1 MDLKDQMTI
10 SIDTEKSFDKN
21 PTYLHNKLPGRVGV
35 EETHLTVRNATYHKP
50 IGRTVLSGEPS
61 KAIPLRLEADRGI
74 YCSYFLSIVLVTLA
88 VTIWQERED

>member
-35 EETHLTVRNATYHKP
+35 EETNGN
-50 IGRTVLSGEPS
+50 I
-61 KAIPLRLEADRGI
+61 
-74 YCSYFLSIVLVTLA
+74 
-88 VTIWQERED
+88 